1 MIWHIPRGAG
11 NSRKKESLLLNLLRC
26 DWLVRFS
33 IEQDVDRARV
43 RTKHT
48 NLQIVTNA
56 VRTQDAKRIGMCPTD
71 EAAHL
76 VTGHSGN
83 LEGFHTFSRTFEADN
98 GKVTDYRIN
107 AKVSFDLETEG

>member
-1 MIWHIPRGAG
+1 
-11 NSRKKESLLLNLLRC
+11 
-26 DWLVRFS
+26 
-33 IEQDVDRARV
+33 
-43 RTKHT
+43 
-48 NLQIVTNA
+48 
-56 VRTQDAKRIGMCPTD
+56 MCPTD